1 MLVISEVALACVL
14 LIGSGLLLRSFL
26 KVLDVDLGFTP
37 SQAAVIKI
45 DYDDAGNSEK
55 RGAILEEILR
65 SIRAIPGI
73 ESAGIADMLPLGRN
87 RTRGF
92 AAKGRAYRK
101 DENLSA
107 LVRIV
112 TPGYLGAMGMRMQQ
126 GRDFTWADTVK
137 TERVVILNQAGVRR
151 FFGGDDPLGRL
162 GSVIGRDCR
171 VIGVISDV
179 REDSLETSATPEMY
193 LMATQADPEGAEL
206 VVRSRIAAEGLAP
219 SVMKTLRALNPNQPA
234 AEFRPLQQIVD
245 RAVSPR
251 RFFVVLVMSFAALG
265 LTLASLGIYGVI
277 SYAVTR
283 QTQEIGIRMALG
295 ATTTQVQAGVIAG
308 ALRLVII
315 GIGLGTIGSLAAGKW
330 ISSLLFGTA
339 PTDPATFASIVAL
352 LSLVALI
359 AGYIPARR
367 ASRIDPAVALRGN

>member
-1 MLVISEVALACVL
+1 
-14 LIGSGLLLRSFL
+14 
-26 KVLDVDLGFTP
+26 
-37 SQAAVIKI
+37 
-45 DYDDAGNSEK
+45 
-55 RGAILEEILR
+55 
-65 SIRAIPGI
+65 
-73 ESAGIADMLPLGRN
+73 
-87 RTRGF
+87 
-92 AAKGRAYRK
+92 
-101 DENLSA
+101 
-107 LVRIV
+107 
-112 TPGYLGAMGMRMQQ
+112 MQQ